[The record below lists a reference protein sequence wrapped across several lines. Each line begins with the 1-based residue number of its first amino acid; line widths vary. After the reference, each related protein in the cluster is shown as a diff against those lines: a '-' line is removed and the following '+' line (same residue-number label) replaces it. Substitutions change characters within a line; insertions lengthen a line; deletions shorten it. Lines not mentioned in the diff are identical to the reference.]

1 MPESLPLVPLSLA
14 MVVVLLGTPYI
25 LRTVLLEQ
33 KIALLQRLLLL
44 QLVAVVAMALTI
56 LISSRDLPRLP
67 VDADLAVVRTT
78 VGELVDSGRQTM
90 RWIGGLALLVVMPLP
105 AVMHVLRQMGSF
117 VLAHRTDLL
126 ARDQAA
132 LHGKPPHAAAT
143 NAAAE

>member
-1 MPESLPLVPLSLA
+1 MPESLPLVPLSVA

-44 QLVAVVAMALTI
+44 QLAAVVAMALTI
-56 LISSRDLPRLP
+56 LIGSRDVPRLP
-67 VDADLAVVRTT
+67 HDADLAMVRTT
-78 VGELVDSGRQTM
+78 LDALHDSGRQTL

-132 LHGKPPHAAAT
+132 LHGKPAHATAG